1 MIVTSICSETEELL
15 WHGIGISERKMP
27 YDTVAVADFFSLQAE
42 PLQELLAAARSV
54 DESEICKGKRKKI
67 EMEE

>member
-1 MIVTSICSETEELL
+1 
-15 WHGIGISERKMP
+15 MP
-27 YDTVAVADFFSLQAE
+27 YDTVAVADSVYRAE